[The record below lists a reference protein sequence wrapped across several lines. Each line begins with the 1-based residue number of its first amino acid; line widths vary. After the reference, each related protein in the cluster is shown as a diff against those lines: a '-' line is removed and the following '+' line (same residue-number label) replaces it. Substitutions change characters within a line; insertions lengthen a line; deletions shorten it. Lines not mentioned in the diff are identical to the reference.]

1 MGTFHHQVEVSGMD
15 GQRFE
20 TLEALVDTG
29 STYTVIPASLLR
41 GLGIAPQERI
51 EFELADGRI
60 IERDIGEA
68 RIRVDGRNAT
78 TLVVFGDE
86 GVSSLLGAYTLE
98 GVRLAVD
105 PVNQRLIPTR
115 ALLMRANNLATVLR
129 KSRAQRLLPQER
141 LQTGLQQVAISEGHV
156 IHLPG
161 RRLHWRVDGNP
172 GLSPIVEPT
181 DLNSDAVDN

>member
-1 MGTFHHQVEVSGMD
+1 MGTFSHPVEVSDMD

-29 STYTVIPASLLR
+29 SSYTVIPASLLQ

-68 RIRVDGRNAT
+68 RIRVDGRST
-78 TLVVFGDE
+78 ITLVVFGDE
-86 GVSSLLGAYTLE
+86 GVSPQLGAYTLE

-105 PVNQRLIPTR
+105 PVGKRLVPTR
-115 ALLMRANNLATVLR
+115 ALLMRAT
-129 KSRAQRLLPQER
+129 
-141 LQTGLQQVAISEGHV
+141 
-156 IHLPG
+156 
-161 RRLHWRVDGNP
+161 
-172 GLSPIVEPT
+172 
-181 DLNSDAVDN
+181 

>member
-1 MGTFHHQVEVSGMD
+1 MGSFSHPVEVSDMD

-20 TLEALVDTG
+20 AVEALADTG
-29 STYTVIPASLLR
+29 SSYTVIPASLLR

-60 IERDIGEA
+60 IEREIGEA
-68 RIRVDGRNAT
+68 RIRVDGRSAA

-105 PVNQRLIPTR
+105 PVNKRLIPAR
-115 ALLMRANNLATVLR
+115 ALLMRA
-129 KSRAQRLLPQER
+129 S
-141 LQTGLQQVAISEGHV
+141 
-156 IHLPG
+156 
-161 RRLHWRVDGNP
+161 
-172 GLSPIVEPT
+172 
-181 DLNSDAVDN
+181 

>member
-1 MGTFHHQVEVSGMD
+1 MGTFSHPVEVSGMG

-41 GLGIAPQERI
+41 GLGIASQERI

-68 RIRVDGRNAT
+68 RIRVDGRSAT

-86 GVSSLLGAYTLE
+86 GVTPLLGAYTLE

-105 PVNQRLIPTR
+105 PVGMRLVPTR
-115 ALLMRANNLATVLR
+115 ALLMRT
-129 KSRAQRLLPQER
+129 
-141 LQTGLQQVAISEGHV
+141 T
-156 IHLPG
+156 
-161 RRLHWRVDGNP
+161 
-172 GLSPIVEPT
+172 
-181 DLNSDAVDN
+181 